1 MLLSRRRIKEFP
13 QIAEVVT
20 QVAEKATT
28 AGKRGVVK

>member
-13 QIAEVVT
+13 QIVEVVT
-20 QVAEKATT
+20 KVAEKATT